1 MKKHIKDLIGLQTI
15 DRELQLLDQEIA
27 KGVAEL
33 EEHRSGI
40 TARKASIETLQA
52 KIAQN
57 ESRRRELEAETE
69 DQTAR
74 LKDRQVKLMNVQTNR
89 EYQSL
94 LREIEE
100 AKKTN
105 NSREEEIVRLME
117 QAEAD
122 QKTIVDGLALCE
134 EEEDQLGTISKQI
147 AAKAKEMAANKAKIE
162 KERDDKAKKISVAHL
177 KKYELL
183 RAKRNGVAVVGV
195 ANGVCQGCYMNI
207 PPQLYNDLL
216 RDQDLL
222 SCPTC
227 NRMLYNK
234 LDA

>member
-1 MKKHIKDLIGLQTI
+1 LKKYIKDLIGLQTT

-27 KGVAEL
+27 KGIAEL
-33 EEHRSGI
+33 EEQRSGI
-40 TARKASIETLQA
+40 NTRKTGIEALQA
-52 KIAQN
+52 RIAQN

-74 LKDRQVKLMNVQTNR
+74 LKERQVKLMNVQTNR

-100 AKKTN
+100 AKKAN

-117 QAEAD
+117 QSEAD
-122 QKTIVDGLALCE
+122 QQTIVNDLALCE
-134 EEEDQLGTISKQI
+134 EEEGQLGTISGQI
-147 AAKAKEMAANKAKIE
+147 AAKAKELASQKKKIE
-162 KERDDKAKKISVAHL
+162 KDRDDKAKKITATHL

-195 ANGVCQGCYMNI
+195 TNGVCQGCHMNI

-234 LDA
+234 ES